1 MFHFSA
7 CDTRVQGNKKSPPKQ
22 LVMAESLLAGHSS
35 NDDDEGEGE
44 ELKRG
49 GDHPEKIFFRR
60 LLKRCRPSF
69 GGS

>member
-1 MFHFSA
+1 
-7 CDTRVQGNKKSPPKQ
+7 
-22 LVMAESLLAGHSS
+22 MAKSLLAGHSS
-35 NDDDEGEGE
+35 DDDDEEGEGE

-49 GDHPEKIFFRR
+49 GDHPEKIFFLR